1 MKEEIVMNIKIVIS
15 NSEAQKLARE
25 CGLSFLQT
33 DSFKIKGI
41 DVSEIIV
48 KLDTFLEKQ
57 LNLLEKLHIHLTN
70 SSMST
75 KRKDNQNRCGQHY

>member
-1 MKEEIVMNIKIVIS
+1 MNIKIVIS

-48 KLDTFLEKQ
+48 KRLVL
-57 LNLLEKLHIHLTN
+57 
-70 SSMST
+70 
-75 KRKDNQNRCGQHY
+75 YA